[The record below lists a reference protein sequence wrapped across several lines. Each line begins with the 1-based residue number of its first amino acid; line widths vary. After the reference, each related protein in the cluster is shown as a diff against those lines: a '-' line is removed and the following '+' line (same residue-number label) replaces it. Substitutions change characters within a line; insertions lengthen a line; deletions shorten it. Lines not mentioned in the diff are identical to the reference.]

1 MARVIKIVKLLWEIT
16 EFRWS
21 IRSCDRR
28 HRPTWK
34 FDLVCIM
41 QLEVRLSR
49 LVAAQTCFNAWGQ
62 WTAVGKI
69 SLMQSVVRT
78 MRSLLPEK

>member
-1 MARVIKIVKLLWEIT
+1 
-16 EFRWS
+16 
-21 IRSCDRR
+21 
-28 HRPTWK
+28 
-34 FDLVCIM
+34 M